1 MRPKGFLAYL
11 FYHQNGVLFMDIGGP
26 ELLLILAVILV
37 LFGGQKIPELA
48 RGLGKGMREFKKA
61 QADIESEFHKA
72 VDEVSDTVKQT
83 GDSEK
88 KA

>member
-1 MRPKGFLAYL
+1 
-11 FYHQNGVLFMDIGGP
+11 MDIGGP

-48 RGLGKGMREFKKA
+48 KGLGKGMKEFKKA
-61 QADIESEFHKA
+61 QADIESEFHKV
-72 VDEVSDTVKQT
+72 VDDVSGTAKQA
-83 GDSEK
+83 GSSET

>member
-1 MRPKGFLAYL
+1 
-11 FYHQNGVLFMDIGGP
+11 MDIGGP